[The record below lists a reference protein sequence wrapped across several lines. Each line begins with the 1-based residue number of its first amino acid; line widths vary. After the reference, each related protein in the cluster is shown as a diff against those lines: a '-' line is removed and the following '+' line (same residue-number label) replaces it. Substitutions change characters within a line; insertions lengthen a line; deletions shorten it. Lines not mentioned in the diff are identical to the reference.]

1 MQSIHKIKNIQLEFE
16 LNNGDPVL
24 MRFNIKHPIQS
35 SIFISREG
43 YSPTALKLETICAEH
58 QIETIIDTTTLK
70 KEGNQMTTIYIAVHQ
85 FYEDVQYVGFFLTE
99 EDAEEC
105 CKYLS
110 RTNGGE
116 SWFVEEFSLDTEN
129 YKELNATLDAKERLE
144 QERKAEEQRQKD
156 LAEYERLK
164 EKLGLS

>member
-1 MQSIHKIKNIQLEFE
+1 
-16 LNNGDPVL
+16 
-24 MRFNIKHPIQS
+24 
-35 SIFISREG
+35 
-43 YSPTALKLETICAEH
+43 
-58 QIETIIDTTTLK
+58 
-70 KEGNQMTTIYIAVHQ
+70 MTTVYMAVYQ

-105 CKYLS
+105 CKYFRRIYS
-110 RTNGGE
+110 DET
-116 SWFVEEFSLDTEN
+116 WFVKEFSRDTEN
-129 YKELNATLDAKERLE
+129 YKELNAALDTKERLE